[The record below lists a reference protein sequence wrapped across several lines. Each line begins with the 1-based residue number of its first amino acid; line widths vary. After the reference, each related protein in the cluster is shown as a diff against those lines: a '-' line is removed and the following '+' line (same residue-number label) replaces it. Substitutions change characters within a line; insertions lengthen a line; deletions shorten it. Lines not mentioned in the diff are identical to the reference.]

1 MSVLASS
8 DPPTI
13 VTSFH
18 SKGSASQYEWNMYG
32 PFTKALNYALGCL
45 SAVEVD
51 GLPGFK
57 SHIAFVLCNKRVSSD
72 RDLAGSSFKP
82 DIALMS
88 IQDARKLYGLDEVD
102 TPDVSQFNDE
112 IAKKTVSGSSD
123 WKTILSAVEV
133 KRKKKT
139 SGWAKLKLFRR
150 QDRKVNVIR
159 DVDQRLDEK
168 RDDSQATTREIDLLS
183 HE

>member
-1 MSVLASS
+1 MTA
-8 DPPTI
+8 
-13 VTSFH
+13 FH
-18 SKGSASQYEWNMYG
+18 SKKSASDYEWNMYG
-32 PFTKALNYALGCL
+32 PFTKALNYALGRL
-45 SAVEVD
+45 SDVEVD
-51 GLPGFK
+51 RLPEFK
-57 SHIAFVLCNKRVSSD
+57 SHIAFVLCNKGLSSD

-112 IAKKTVSGSSD
+112 IAEKTVSGSPG

-133 KRKKKT
+133 KRKKNT
-139 SGWAKLKLFRR
+139 SDWATLEVFSH
-150 QDRKVNVIR
+150 QDGKVNVIR

-168 RDDSQATTREIDLLS
+168 PDENPEDSQATTREIDLLLY
-183 HE
+183 E